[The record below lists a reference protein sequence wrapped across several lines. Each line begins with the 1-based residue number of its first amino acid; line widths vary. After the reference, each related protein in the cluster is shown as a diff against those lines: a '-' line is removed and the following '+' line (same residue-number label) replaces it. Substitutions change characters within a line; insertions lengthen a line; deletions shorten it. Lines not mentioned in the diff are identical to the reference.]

1 MARRDKK
8 DFFNEQCKEIE
19 GNNRMRK
26 TRDLFKKIRD
36 IKGTFHARMDVIK
49 DRNGKDLTEA
59 EEIKKR
65 RQGCTEELCKKGF
78 NDPDNHSGVVTHL
91 ELDILECNV
100 KWALGSITTNKASGG
115 DGIPAELLQIL
126 KDNAI
131 NILYSICQQ
140 IWKTQQ
146 WP

>member
-19 GNNRMRK
+19 GNNIMRK

-65 RQGCTEELCKKGF
+65 RQGYTEELCKKGF
-78 NDPDNHSGVVTHL
+78 NDPDNHNGVVTHL

-100 KWALGSITTNKASGG
+100 KCALGSINTNKASGG